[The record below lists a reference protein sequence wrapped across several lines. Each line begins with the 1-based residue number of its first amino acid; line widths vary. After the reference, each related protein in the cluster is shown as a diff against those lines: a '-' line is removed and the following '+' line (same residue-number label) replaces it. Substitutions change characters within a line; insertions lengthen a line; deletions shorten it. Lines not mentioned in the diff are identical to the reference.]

1 MFISRPLFSLALSV
15 LFGEM
20 LFCPELPFSLRFV
33 LLLFY
38 LFFLSLLFRK
48 ERQKLLCL
56 SLVLFFLASLH
67 FQNAL
72 KRFEKQQECIERVLP
87 LNCTVE
93 GTISYISEN
102 ETAYRIFL
110 KNCIVNSSLGKKP
123 GKLSKEQEKK
133 WNARNNL
140 PFRKV
145 QVLLKKAS
153 EAGSNPL
160 ESSPDSSCPATSPF
174 SESSP
179 FPSSPESPFYPGDR
193 VLFRGKFM
201 ELSPTMNEGEFSF
214 LQHLKSEGIEAFFL
228 ANRVEIQEK
237 DSAPFLKLLYKIRR
251 EAAHDL
257 EILYPKTQSDF
268 LKSLFLGEKAALSKE
283 ERNLYQEAGIAHIL
297 AVSGLHLSL
306 VGGACF
312 ILLRIVNM
320 EISHASLI
328 SSFFVFSFALFTGA
342 SGSTLRAMIM
352 FFITF
357 LGKNLG
363 RGQDRISSLSL
374 ALVLLLFWQP
384 LFLYSVG
391 FQCSFYSLFLLLLLS
406 LRDGKEARKDFRKKW
421 EKAKRKKKY
430 KEILKLLPKRLKEGG
445 KELILFYLGLFPLF
459 SFLQYSLPLYAPILN
474 LLLLPLLPFIF
485 LLGVLSLIF
494 LHFPALLF
502 LAKCLSRTLSIL
514 LQLFHKLI
522 QLSLHLPYS
531 SILLGK
537 ISLSSLFLFLLLFY
551 LFFLFPL
558 NSILKRKC
566 KIERERKET
575 EMYRVLSF
583 PYAKF
588 YVLKANLFIVKN
600 IFSFLF
606 LCSMPLFLPSPPKNL
621 EITAIYVG
629 QGDGFLVRK
638 GNFVLTID
646 NGSSSNK
653 NFPENTLLPYCKAK
667 RIKKIQYALITH
679 SDIDHTSGI
688 QAILEEK
695 EQTNNY
701 KVQIE
706 NLILP
711 VQAEED
717 HRYDLL
723 KRLAANHGA
732 KLLYWKNGNSIEYG
746 NKIPLYSD
754 KLNKK
759 EPPRLS
765 FHCYYPI
772 TNSPMEEANAHS
784 LGCLLHYGKFS
795 MIFTGDMPGDAE
807 KEMLSAIKKE
817 GQSPSVDIV
826 KLAHHG
832 SKTSSSPIFLSETK
846 GRFALFSYG
855 KNNRYGHPHKTTVE
869 KCSYFKLIPLET
881 AKLGEILI
889 RTDGEE
895 YQIITP
901 CAPP

>member
-1 MFISRPLFSLALSV
+1 MLTSRPLFSLALSV

-20 LFCPELPFSLRFV
+20 LFCPELPHSLRFIF
-33 LLLFY
+33 LLLY
-38 LFFLSLLFRK
+38 LSYLYFLFRK
-48 ERQKLLCL
+48 KKLKILLL
-56 SLVLFFLASLH
+56 SLFLFLFSSLR
-67 FQNAL
+67 FQTGL
-72 KRFEKQQECIERVLP
+72 SYFQKQQERIEKVLT
-87 LNCTVE
+87 LNCTVV
-93 GTISYISEN
+93 GTITSVSEN
-102 ETAYRIFL
+102 DSGYRVIL
-110 KNCIVNSSLGKKP
+110 KNCLCMSSFGKKP

-160 ESSPDSSCPATSPF
+160 ESSPDSSCPATSLF

>member
-110 KNCIVNSSLGKKP
+110 KNCIVNSSFGKKP

-606 LCSMPLFLPSPPKNL
+606 LGSIPLFLPSPPKNL

-795 MIFTGDMPGDAE
+795 MIFTGDMPDVAE

-846 GRFALFSYG
+846 GKFALFSYG
-855 KNNRYGHPHKTTVE
+855 KNNRYGHPHKITLE
-869 KCSYFKLIPLET
+869 KCSSFRLIPLET

>member
-1 MFISRPLFSLALSV
+1 MLTSRPLFSLALSV

-20 LFCPELPFSLRFV
+20 LFCPELPHSLRFIF
-33 LLLFY
+33 LLLY
-38 LFFLSLLFRK
+38 LSYLYFLFRK
-48 ERQKLLCL
+48 KKLKILLL
-56 SLVLFFLASLH
+56 SLFLFLFSSLR
-67 FQNAL
+67 FQTGL
-72 KRFEKQQECIERVLP
+72 SYFQKQQERIEKVLT
-87 LNCTVE
+87 LNCTVV
-93 GTISYISEN
+93 GTITSVSEN
-102 ETAYRIFL
+102 DSGYRVIL
-110 KNCIVNSSLGKKP
+110 KNCLCMSSFGKKP